1 LHFQFITIF
10 YTVIKLIDDYNL
22 KHDELILVLEKFND
36 GVKYCDELKMQYSLT
51 NIDNLNNIINLKDNE
66 IKVKNIKI
74 IKLNEKIKECDDIV
88 IDIKYENE
96 NIKKQILETEKLNAI
111 EKSKDDIKPFYDSI
125 IESNNKYT
133 NEQSIL
139 INKLQEENKNNCSVH
154 ENNKYLDDI
163 NHK

>member
-1 LHFQFITIF
+1 
-10 YTVIKLIDDYNL
+10 
-22 KHDELILVLEKFND
+22 
-36 GVKYCDELKMQYSLT
+36 MQYSLT

-139 INKLQEENKNNCSVH
+139 INKLQEENKNNCSIH
-154 ENNKYLDDI
+154 ENNKYLEEI